1 MDFSAH
7 LNRYIEEIG
16 CTAKDLAD
24 ASSISAAAISRY
36 RAGDRTPDPDSKQLR
51 MLAAGLATLSDG
63 ALDEQ
68 VVHDDLASTISGIA
82 VDYDT
87 FLENLKMLLSALS
100 ANNNE
105 LARALS
111 FDPSYISRILSGQRR
126 PADMHAFTTGI
137 AKFAAHRCVQGEAS
151 QVVRELLGDS
161 WPRSDNEDDLAQAL
175 ATWLG
180 TNHSPLTSPIG
191 SFLEKFDAFDLD
203 DFIRAVH
210 FDEMKVPTSPIQLPT
225 TKTYEGIREMKDCEI
240 DFLKFAVLSKSTAS
254 VIMYSNMPIE
264 EMAADEEFSKK
275 WMYGMAMLLKKGLH
289 LHMVHETNRP
299 LPEMM
304 LGLESWI
311 PMYMTGQISPYYF
324 EGAPD
329 GVFSHI
335 LWSAGT
341 VALQGEAIVGHQGEG
356 RFVLTKNRDEVLYYR
371 KRAERMLEKAR
382 PLMRI
387 ITAANADKLS
397 AFHEED
403 AKTPGARRVIM
414 STLPIGSIPG
424 DLLERMLERNEVERA
439 ERDAIRAFAQQE
451 NERFRT
457 LVSTYDMRFEVSSMT
472 HDEFAEH
479 PPALDLSAMFH
490 KGDIVYTPEE
500 YAEHFEAL
508 QSIVE
513 AHPSCT
519 LAVDA
524 NQPFRNVQISICEG
538 HHVLVSKIKGPII
551 HFVIEHPAMVTAF
564 ERFSAPISE

>member
-1 MDFSAH
+1 MDFSTH

-151 QVVRELLGDS
+151 QVVRELLGDF
-161 WPRSDNEDDLAQAL
+161 WPRSDTEDDLAQAL

-240 DFLKFAVLSKSTAS
+240 DFL
-254 VIMYSNMPIE
+254 
-264 EMAADEEFSKK
+264 
-275 WMYGMAMLLKKGLH
+275 
-289 LHMVHETNRP
+289 
-299 LPEMM
+299 
-304 LGLESWI
+304 
-311 PMYMTGQISPYYF
+311 
-324 EGAPD
+324 
-329 GVFSHI
+329 
-335 LWSAGT
+335 
-341 VALQGEAIVGHQGEG
+341 
-356 RFVLTKNRDEVLYYR
+356 
-371 KRAERMLEKAR
+371 
-382 PLMRI
+382 
-387 ITAANADKLS
+387 
-397 AFHEED
+397 
-403 AKTPGARRVIM
+403 
-414 STLPIGSIPG
+414 
-424 DLLERMLERNEVERA
+424 
-439 ERDAIRAFAQQE
+439 
-451 NERFRT
+451 
-457 LVSTYDMRFEVSSMT
+457 
-472 HDEFAEH
+472 
-479 PPALDLSAMFH
+479 
-490 KGDIVYTPEE
+490 
-500 YAEHFEAL
+500 
-508 QSIVE
+508 
-513 AHPSCT
+513 
-519 LAVDA
+519 
-524 NQPFRNVQISICEG
+524 
-538 HHVLVSKIKGPII
+538 
-551 HFVIEHPAMVTAF
+551 
-564 ERFSAPISE
+564 